1 METTILIYIQEELLN
16 NHRDIE
22 LSVAEDLLSS
32 GLLDS
37 MGIMRLMQFIEETY
51 SLTIPPEDMT
61 IENFNSVAVITNYL
75 NTIKMA

>member
-37 MGIMRLMQFIEETY
+37 I
-51 SLTIPPEDMT
+51 
-61 IENFNSVAVITNYL
+61 
-75 NTIKMA
+75 IKMA

>member
-61 IENFNSVAVITNYL
+61 IENFNSVAVIANYL